1 MPHQG
6 PPASSIEGMFAKVSP
21 TYDVLNRVLSLGVDA
36 HWRGRA
42 SRAVARSGARRV
54 LDVATGTGA
63 LAARLVRDLGAGAQ
77 VTGVDFCTPLLDIA
91 RGRHEGITFV
101 HGDALALAFPDAS
114 FDAATIAFGIRNTAD
129 PVQALREM
137 ARVVKPGGLV
147 VVLEFGQPTG
157 ALRPLF
163 SLYTRAVMVP
173 LGGLLSGQPSAY
185 RYLVESSARF
195 PAGAA
200 FEELLR
206 EADCFSSLESEPL
219 TEGIAFLYRG
229 TVRADRRSNA

>member
-6 PPASSIEGMFAKVSP
+6 PPASSIEDMFAKVSP
-21 TYDVLNRVLSLGVDA
+21 TYDVLNRVLSLGVDE
-36 HWRGRA
+36 HWRARA
-42 SRAVARSGARRV
+42 ARAVVRSGARQV

-63 LAARLVRDLGAGAQ
+63 LAARVARDLGGGAA
-77 VTGVDFCTPLLDIA
+77 VTGVDFCAPLLDIA
-91 RGRHEGITFV
+91 RGRHPDLSFV
-101 HGDALALAFPDAS
+101 HGDALALPFPDAG

-137 ARVVKPGGLV
+137 ARVVRPGGLV

-163 SLYTRAVMVP
+163 ALYTRAVMVP
-173 LGGLLSGQPSAY
+173 LGGLLSGQPAAY
-185 RYLVESSARF
+185 RYLMESSARF
-195 PAGAA
+195 PAGPA
-200 FEELLR
+200 FEALMR
-206 EADCFSSLESEPL
+206 EADCFSSTTSEPL